1 MSEFFETALTSK
13 QFLLAMSETFTM
25 VSIALV
31 LGSLF
36 GILLGILLVI
46 TRPEGIWEN
55 KRIYRVINP
64 IINIFRSLPFII
76 LLVAIIPLTR
86 FVVGTSIGT
95 TAAIVPLVIYIAP
108 YTARLVENS
117 LLSVHSG
124 IIEAADAM
132 GATNWQI
139 VWHFI
144 LPEAK
149 SSLILSLTA
158 ASITLVGATAMAGA
172 VGGGGVGDL
181 ALNYGYQ
188 RFDNVA
194 MAITVVTL
202 VIIVQGIQFIGDT
215 LARKARFSE

>member
-1 MSEFFETALTSK
+1 MTQWLDTALTSK

-31 LGSLF
+31 IGSLL
-36 GILLGILLVI
+36 GILLGIALVV
-46 TRPEGIWEN
+46 TRPDGIWEN
-55 KRIYRVINP
+55 KWVYRIINP
-64 IINIFRSLPFII
+64 IINTVRSLPFII
-76 LLVAIIPLTR
+76 LLVAMIPLTR
-86 FVVGTSIGT
+86 FMVGTSIGT

-108 YTARLVENS
+108 YTARLIENS

-124 IIEAADAM
+124 IIEAADSM

-144 LPEAK
+144 FPEAK

-202 VIIVQGIQFIGDT
+202 VIIVQGIQMIGDY
-215 LARKARFSE
+215 LAKKARFH

>member
-1 MSEFFETALTSK
+1 MTQLFETALTTK

-25 VSIALV
+25 VSVALV
-31 LGSLF
+31 LGSIF
-36 GILLGILLVI
+36 GILLGIVLVV
-46 TRPEGIWEN
+46 TRPDGIWEN
-55 KRIYRVINP
+55 KCIYRIVNP
-64 IINIFRSLPFII
+64 IINIIRSLPFII
-76 LLVAIIPLTR
+76 LLVAMIPITR
-86 FVVGTSIGT
+86 FMVGTSIGT
-95 TAAIVPLVIYIAP
+95 TAAIVPLVIFIAP

-124 IIEAADAM
+124 IIEAADSM

-202 VIIVQGIQFIGDT
+202 VIIVQGMQFIGDY
-215 LARKARFSE
+215 LAKKARYH

>member
-1 MSEFFETALTSK
+1 MSDFFETALTSK

-55 KRIYRVINP
+55 KRIYRIINP

-108 YTARLVENS
+108 YTAKLVENS

-215 LARKARFSE
+215 LARRARFH

>member
-1 MSEFFETALTSK
+1 MTELFETALTSK

-25 VSIALV
+25 VSVALV

-46 TRPEGIWEN
+46 TRPEGVWEN
-55 KRIYRVINP
+55 KCIYRIVNP
-64 IINIFRSLPFII
+64 IINIIRSLPFII
-76 LLVAIIPLTR
+76 LLVAMIPLTR
-86 FVVGTSIGT
+86 FMVGTSIGT
-95 TAAIVPLVIYIAP
+95 TAAIVPLVIFIAP

-124 IIEAADAM
+124 IIEAADSM

-202 VIIVQGIQFIGDT
+202 IIIVQGMQFVGDY
-215 LARKARFSE
+215 LARKARFH

>member
-1 MSEFFETALTSK
+1 MSQLFDTVLTSK
-13 QFLLAMSETFTM
+13 QFFLAMSQTFTM
-25 VSIALV
+25 VSVALV
-31 LGSLF
+31 IGSIL
-36 GILLGILLVI
+36 GILLGILLVL
-46 TRPEGIWEN
+46 TRPEGICPN
-55 KRIYRVINP
+55 RLIYRIVNP
-64 IINIFRSLPFII
+64 IINTIRSLPFII
-76 LLVAIIPLTR
+76 LLVAMIPLTR
-86 FVVGTSIGT
+86 AIVSTSIGT

-108 YTARLVENS
+108 YTARLIENS

-124 IIEAADAM
+124 IIEAADSM
-132 GATNWQI
+132 GATHWQI
-139 VWHFI
+139 VWYFI

-172 VGGGGVGDL
+172 VGGGGIGDL

-202 VIIVQGIQFIGDT
+202 IIIVQGMQAIGDYW
-215 LARKARFSE
+215 AKKSRHN

>member
-1 MSEFFETALTSK
+1 MTQMFETSLTTK
-13 QFLLAMSETFTM
+13 QFLLAMSETFSM

-31 LGSLF
+31 LGSIF
-36 GILLGILLVI
+36 GILLGILLVV
-46 TRPEGIWEN
+46 TRPSGIWEN
-55 KRIYRVINP
+55 KCVYRIVNP
-64 IINIFRSLPFII
+64 IINIIRSLPFII
-76 LLVAIIPLTR
+76 LLVAMIPLTR
-86 FVVGTSIGT
+86 FMVGTSIGT
-95 TAAIVPLVIYIAP
+95 TAAIVPLVIFIAP

-124 IIEAADAM
+124 IIEAADSM

-202 VIIVQGIQFIGDT
+202 IVIVQGMQFVGDY
-215 LARKARFSE
+215 LAKKARFH

>member
-1 MSEFFETALTSK
+1 MSQFFETALTSK

-31 LGSLF
+31 LGS
-36 GILLGILLVI
+36 ILGVSLGILLVI
-46 TRPEGIWEN
+46 TRPDGIWEN
-55 KRIYRVINP
+55 KTLYRIINP

-108 YTARLVENS
+108 YTALLVENS

-202 VIIVQGIQFIGDT
+202 VIIVQGIQFIGDY
-215 LARKARFSE
+215 LAKKARFH

>member
-1 MSEFFETALTSK
+1 MSDFFETALTSK

-55 KRIYRVINP
+55 KRIYRIINP

-188 RFDNVA
+188 RFDNVS

-215 LARKARFSE
+215 LARRARFH

>member
-1 MSEFFETALTSK
+1 MSDFFETALTSK

-55 KRIYRVINP
+55 KRVYRIINP

-215 LARKARFSE
+215 LAKRARFH

>member
-1 MSEFFETALTSK
+1 MSDFFETALTSK

-55 KRIYRVINP
+55 KRIYRIINP

-172 VGGGGVGDL
+172 VGGGWCW
-181 ALNYGYQ
+181 
-188 RFDNVA
+188 
-194 MAITVVTL
+194 
-202 VIIVQGIQFIGDT
+202 
-215 LARKARFSE
+215 

>member
-1 MSEFFETALTSK
+1 MNEFFETALTSK

-215 LARKARFSE
+215 LARKARFH

>member
-1 MSEFFETALTSK
+1 MTELFETALTSK

-25 VSIALV
+25 VSVALV

-55 KRIYRVINP
+55 KCIYRIVNP
-64 IINIFRSLPFII
+64 IINIIRSLPFII
-76 LLVAIIPLTR
+76 LLVAMIPLTR
-86 FVVGTSIGT
+86 FMVGTSIGT
-95 TAAIVPLVIYIAP
+95 TAAIVPLVIFIAP

-124 IIEAADAM
+124 IIEAADSM

-202 VIIVQGIQFIGDT
+202 IIIVQGMQFVGDY
-215 LARKARFSE
+215 LARKARFH

>member
-1 MSEFFETALTSK
+1 MTELFETALTSK

-25 VSIALV
+25 VSVALV

-46 TRPEGIWEN
+46 TRPEGVWEN
-55 KRIYRVINP
+55 KCIYRIVNP
-64 IINIFRSLPFII
+64 IINIIRSLPFII
-76 LLVAIIPLTR
+76 LLVAMIPLTR
-86 FVVGTSIGT
+86 FMVGTSIGT
-95 TAAIVPLVIYIAP
+95 TAAIVPLVIFIAP

-124 IIEAADAM
+124 IIEAADSM

-194 MAITVVTL
+194 MVITVVTL
-202 VIIVQGIQFIGDT
+202 IIIVQGMQFVGDY
-215 LARKARFSE
+215 LARKARFH

>member
-1 MSEFFETALTSK
+1 MTQWLDTALTSK

-31 LGSLF
+31 IGSLL
-36 GILLGILLVI
+36 GILLGIALVV
-46 TRPEGIWEN
+46 TRPDGIWEN
-55 KRIYRVINP
+55 KWVYRIINP
-64 IINIFRSLPFII
+64 IINTVRSLPFII
-76 LLVAIIPLTR
+76 LLVAMIPLTR
-86 FVVGTSIGT
+86 FMVGTSIGT

-108 YTARLVENS
+108 YTARLIENS

-124 IIEAADAM
+124 IIEAADSM

-181 ALNYGYQ
+181 ALNYGY
-188 RFDNVA
+188 
-194 MAITVVTL
+194 
-202 VIIVQGIQFIGDT
+202 
-215 LARKARFSE
+215 

>member
-215 LARKARFSE
+215 LARKARFH

>member
-46 TRPEGIWEN
+46 TRPDGIWEN

-215 LARKARFSE
+215 LARKARFH

>member
-55 KRIYRVINP
+55 KHIYRVINP

-215 LARKARFSE
+215 LARKARFH

>member
-1 MSEFFETALTSK
+1 MTQMFETALTTK
-13 QFLLAMSETFTM
+13 QFLLAMSETFSM

-31 LGSLF
+31 LGSIF
-36 GILLGILLVI
+36 GILLGILLVV
-46 TRPEGIWEN
+46 TRPAGIWEN
-55 KRIYRVINP
+55 KCVYRIVNP
-64 IINIFRSLPFII
+64 IINIIRSLPFII
-76 LLVAIIPLTR
+76 LLVAMIPLTR
-86 FVVGTSIGT
+86 FMVGTSIGT
-95 TAAIVPLVIYIAP
+95 TAAIVPLVIFIAP

-124 IIEAADAM
+124 IIEAADSM

-202 VIIVQGIQFIGDT
+202 IIIVQGMQFIGDY
-215 LARKARFSE
+215 LAKKARFH

>member
-1 MSEFFETALTSK
+1 MSDFFETALTSK

-55 KRIYRVINP
+55 KRIYRIINP
-64 IINIFRSLPFII
+64 MINIFRSLPFII

-215 LARKARFSE
+215 LARRARFH

>member
-1 MSEFFETALTSK
+1 MSDFFETALTSK

-55 KRIYRVINP
+55 KRIYRIINP

-124 IIEAADAM
+124 IIEAADTM

-215 LARKARFSE
+215 LARRARFH

>member
-25 VSIALV
+25 VSVALV

-215 LARKARFSE
+215 LARKARFH

>member
-46 TRPEGIWEN
+46 TRPDGIWEN

-117 LLSVHSG
+117 LLSVNSG

-215 LARKARFSE
+215 LARKARFH

>member
-1 MSEFFETALTSK
+1 MTELFETALTSK

-25 VSIALV
+25 VSVALV

-55 KRIYRVINP
+55 KCIYRIVNP
-64 IINIFRSLPFII
+64 IINIIRSLPFII
-76 LLVAIIPLTR
+76 LLVAMIPLTR
-86 FVVGTSIGT
+86 FMVGTSIGT
-95 TAAIVPLVIYIAP
+95 TAAIVPLVIFIAP

-124 IIEAADAM
+124 IIEAADSM

-202 VIIVQGIQFIGDT
+202 IIIVQGMQLIGDY
-215 LARKARFSE
+215 LARKARFH

>member
-1 MSEFFETALTSK
+1 MSQWFETALTSK
-13 QFLLAMSETFTM
+13 QFVLAMSQTFVM
-25 VSIALV
+25 VAVALV
-31 LGSLF
+31 IGS
-36 GILLGILLVI
+36 ILGIIMGVLLVL
-46 TRPEGIWEN
+46 TRPNGIWE
-55 KRIYRVINP
+55 KPIIYRILNP
-64 IINIFRSLPFII
+64 TINIIRSLPFII
-76 LLVAIIPLTR
+76 LLVAIIPFTR
-86 FVVGTSIGT
+86 AIVGTSIGT
-95 TAAIVPLVIYIAP
+95 TAAIVPLVIFIAP
-108 YTARLVENS
+108 YTARLIENS

-124 IIEAADAM
+124 IIEAAESM
-132 GATNWQI
+132 GATTWQI

-202 VIIVQGIQFIGDT
+202 IVIVQAMQAFGDYWAKRT
-215 LARKARFSE
+215 RFH

>member
-1 MSEFFETALTSK
+1 MSQFFETALTSK

-31 LGSLF
+31 LGS
-36 GILLGILLVI
+36 ILGVSLGILLVI
-46 TRPEGIWEN
+46 TRPDGIWEN
-55 KRIYRVINP
+55 KTLYRIINP

-188 RFDNVA
+188 SFDNVA

-202 VIIVQGIQFIGDT
+202 VIIVQGIQFIGDY
-215 LARKARFSE
+215 LAKKARFH

>member
-1 MSEFFETALTSK
+1 MTPLFETALTSK

-25 VSIALV
+25 VSVALI
-31 LGSLF
+31 LGAVF
-36 GILLGILLVI
+36 GILLGILLVV
-46 TRPEGIWEN
+46 TRPGGIWEN
-55 KRIYRVINP
+55 KSIYRIVNP
-64 IINIFRSLPFII
+64 IINVIRSLPFII
-76 LLVAIIPLTR
+76 LLVAMIPLTR
-86 FVVGTSIGT
+86 FMVGTSIGT
-95 TAAIVPLVIYIAP
+95 TAAIVPLVIFIAP

-124 IIEAADAM
+124 IIEAADSM

-188 RFDNVA
+188 RFYNVA

-202 VIIVQGIQFIGDT
+202 IIIVQSMQFIGDY
-215 LARKARFSE
+215 LAKKARYH

>member
-139 VWHFI
+139 VWYFI

-215 LARKARFSE
+215 LARKARFH

>member
-1 MSEFFETALTSK
+1 MSDFFETALTSK

-55 KRIYRVINP
+55 KRIYRIINP

-124 IIEAADAM
+124 VIEAADAM

-215 LARKARFSE
+215 LARRARFH

>member
-1 MSEFFETALTSK
+1 MSDFFETALTSK

-55 KRIYRVINP
+55 KRIYRIINP

-215 LARKARFSE
+215 LARRARFH